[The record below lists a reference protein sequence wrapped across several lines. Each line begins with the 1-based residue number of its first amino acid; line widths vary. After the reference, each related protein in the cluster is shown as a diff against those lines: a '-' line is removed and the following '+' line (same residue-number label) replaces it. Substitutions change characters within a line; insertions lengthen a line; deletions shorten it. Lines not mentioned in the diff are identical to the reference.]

1 MKKVGMTLLVI
12 GVIGLTYF
20 GYNAMEQSE
29 SFEILG
35 AEVAVTTA
43 DWTPVI
49 GSGIVALIGII
60 LLVMRKGK

>member
-1 MKKVGMTLLVI
+1 VIPATKLL
-12 GVIGLTYF
+12 LFKFTF
-20 GYNAMEQSE
+20 SCA
-29 SFEILG
+29 EI
-35 AEVAVTTA
+35 AVTTA